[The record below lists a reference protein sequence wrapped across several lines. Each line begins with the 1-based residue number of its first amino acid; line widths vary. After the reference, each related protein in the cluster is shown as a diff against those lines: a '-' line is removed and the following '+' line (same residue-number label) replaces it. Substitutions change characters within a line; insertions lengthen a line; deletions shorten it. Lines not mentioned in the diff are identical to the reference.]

1 MSKAS
6 ISVRNQLATQSQEG
20 TGVDIRNPSTAFL
33 GLSANDRYPVGSTGV
48 TASVSPYNCTLSSS
62 QNLLSGYFTRI
73 GVTELDFT
81 WCIPTITSDRNDS
94 IIIAYQPGG
103 VGAITNYTITIPA
116 GWYTPT
122 TLAAAMQTAVR
133 TATGNVGFTLAYA
146 SPADPSYNY
155 VFLAASNNT
164 DLFEFQRFVGT
175 SDPDGNRITL
185 FEMMN
190 WNPATTNDGTL
201 TASVLSG
208 VPTMLNTPFVDFV
221 CSYLTQ
227 NQGLRDGDTGEITRS
242 IITRLYLFPDGYTGD
257 PALIGSQPFR
267 IVKQFSNPKQIKWSA
282 NQPIGNLTFQVFDSQ
297 GYPLGTR
304 TGVALNGDAIFDANK
319 VGWNMS
325 LLVSEV

>member
-20 TGVDIRNPSTAFL
+20 TGVDIRNPSQAFL
-33 GLSANDRYPVGSTGV
+33 GISANDRYPVGATGV
-48 TASVSPYNCTLSSS
+48 NASISPYNFTLNSN

-94 IIIAYQPGG
+94 IIISFRPGG
-103 VGAITNYTITIPA
+103 IGAITNYTITLPA

-122 TLAAAMQTAVR
+122 TLATALQAAIR
-133 TATGNVGFTLAYA
+133 SATGSTTFTMVYN
-146 SPADPSYNY
+146 STADPSYNY
-155 VFLAASNNT
+155 VFRAASGNADT
-164 DLFEFQRFVGT
+164 FEFSRFGAG
-175 SDPDGNRITL
+175 SDGNRITL

-190 WNPATTNDGTL
+190 WNPATTD
-201 TASVLSG
+201 AVLATSEISG

-221 CSYLTQ
+221 CAGLTQ

-267 IVKQFSNPKQIKWSA
+267 IVKQFSNPKEIKWSA

-297 GYPLGTR
+297 GCPLGTR